1 MGTDII
7 FFRWTYSDNVNRNFR
22 FSFLYDFKNEIITKA
37 KLSIKHWVLVFMT
50 MLWLRQIANASIGV
64 LVYIFQG
71 RVMQKGDESSV
82 SLKLGLPVYT
92 LDFLTGF
99 GGLVIVSIVIFKFIP
114 LSQRFTF
121 ILSGLVGGVLGY
133 ILWMEILGPK
143 ILP

>member
-1 MGTDII
+1 MTI
-7 FFRWTYSDNVNRNFR
+7 F
-22 FSFLYDFKNEIITKA
+22 
-37 KLSIKHWVLVFMT
+37 
-50 MLWLRQIANASIGV
+50 WLRQTAIASMEIF
-64 LVYIFQG
+64 VYIFKG
-71 RVMQKGDESSV
+71 RIMQNGDESRV

-121 ILSGLVGGVLGY
+121 VLSGLVGGVLGY